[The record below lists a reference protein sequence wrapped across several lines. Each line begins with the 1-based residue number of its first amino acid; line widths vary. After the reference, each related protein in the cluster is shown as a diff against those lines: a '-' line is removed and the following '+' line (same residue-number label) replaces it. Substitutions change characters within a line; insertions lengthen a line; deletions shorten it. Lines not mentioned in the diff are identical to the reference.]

1 MPEDPEMIHRIGRE
15 VREHGVLI
23 DRFDER
29 LTEIERAC
37 DELDEEELRRRI
49 ERVESTVNEHQSLM
63 RESNLMF
70 GRLNEILSEL
80 KEQNAAQLRGFTEV
94 VKDVTRLNTDVA
106 GIKWLGGSI
115 ILTGFTGIAA
125 YLFQVPT

>member
-1 MPEDPEMIHRIGRE
+1 
-15 VREHGVLI
+15 
-23 DRFDER
+23 
-29 LTEIERAC
+29 
-37 DELDEEELRRRI
+37 
-49 ERVESTVNEHQSLM
+49 
-63 RESNLMF
+63 MF

-94 VKDVTRLNTDVA
+94 VKDVTRLNTDIA

-125 YLFQVPT
+125 YLFQVPA